1 VLEYFDAF
9 IIGLSATPDKRTL
22 AFFHQ
27 NMVSEYS
34 REQAIVDGV
43 NVGEDIFIIETE
55 VSRNGAHLMKQLIE
69 YRNRLSRVKRWKQ
82 LDEDIDYAKT
92 QLDRAVVNP
101 SQIRTVIQTF
111 KDNLP
116 TMLFPGRN
124 EVPKTLIFAKT
135 DSHADDIVQ
144 IVRDVFGEGN

>member
-1 VLEYFDAF
+1 
-9 IIGLSATPDKRTL
+9 
-22 AFFHQ
+22 
-27 NMVSEYS
+27 MVSMW
-34 REQAIVDGV
+34 
-43 NVGEDIFIIETE
+43 GEDIFIIETE

-111 KDNLP
+111 KDNFANNVVSGGEMKYLKHLSLQKL
-116 TMLFPGRN
+116 TVMQTILFR
-124 EVPKTLIFAKT
+124 
-135 DSHADDIVQ
+135 
-144 IVRDVFGEGN
+144 